1 KRAEKIHRNG
11 KHLLNLINDILDL
24 SKIEAGRMELAFA
37 PARLSSLLQEV
48 ADLLQPQAE
57 AKNIQLKLDLPVS
70 ELMIE
75 TDDQKLRQVLINLA
89 GNAIKFTREG
99 SVTLRVASAEGAD
112 GAVLISIADTGI
124 GIPQD
129 KLETIFE
136 AFRQADSSTTREFG
150 GTGLGL
156 TISRS
161 LVQLIGGT
169 LTVQSQ
175 EGKGSIFTI
184 KLPAQIRGLAPV
196 PASPRETAPAAA
208 PALPAAHNVTHESV
222 TAFID
227 RQTAA
232 QKRALSNSLL
242 EEYREVLTRSLPIK
256 AGQKV
261 LVVDDDADAR
271 ELISQFIQD
280 IGGSA
285 IPCPS
290 PTSAV
295 RIAIEEKPDLITLDL
310 MMPEKSGW
318 EVLSAL
324 KAEPVAS
331 QIP

>member
-37 PARLSSLLQEV
+37 PARLSSLLHEV

-124 GIPQD
+124 GIAAD

-161 LVQLIGGT
+161 LVQLLGGT
-169 LTVQSQ
+169 LTARSE
-175 EGKGSIFTI
+175 EGKGSAFTI
-184 KLPAQIRGLAPV
+184 KLRAQPTGAPSS
-196 PASPRETAPAAA
+196 PQAAS
-208 PALPAAHNVTHESV
+208 AH
-222 TAFID
+222 
-227 RQTAA
+227 R
-232 QKRALSNSLL
+232 
-242 EEYREVLTRSLPIK
+242 
-256 AGQKV
+256 
-261 LVVDDDADAR
+261 
-271 ELISQFIQD
+271 
-280 IGGSA
+280 
-285 IPCPS
+285 
-290 PTSAV
+290 
-295 RIAIEEKPDLITLDL
+295 
-310 MMPEKSGW
+310 
-318 EVLSAL
+318 
-324 KAEPVAS
+324 
-331 QIP
+331 